1 MADDKDKI
9 VKYDE
14 KTNSYINGRGEALKF
29 TPNSMSMYTNA
40 PDKPHGATH
49 LNIDHEKGTFTL
61 TTHKEGEKAEKQTG
75 QCYLTSACINYYQDC
90 FNDNCYELNVLRWF
104 RDNFVS
110 KEDVEYYYAVAPTI
124 VEKIDGLSEKK
135 NKIYE
140 YIYNSIIK
148 YCIEAINKKDFD
160 KAYQR
165 YKTSVLVL
173 YEELVESDMKKLRK

>member
-1 MADDKDKI
+1 M
-9 VKYDE
+9 
-14 KTNSYINGRGEALKF
+14 
-29 TPNSMSMYTNA
+29 
-40 PDKPHGATH
+40 
-49 LNIDHEKGTFTL
+49 
-61 TTHKEGEKAEKQTG
+61 
-75 QCYLTSACINYYQDC
+75 TSVCINYYQDC